1 MDVFTMVVIIVAISC
16 LAGVLNNFLKTK
28 RATLRQGPGDEAMAE
43 IEALKERVAVLE
55 EIVTDDRY
63 RLDRELNRLG

>member
-1 MDVFTMVVIIVAISC
+1 MDVFTMVVVIVTVSC
-16 LAGVLNNFLKTK
+16 VAGVLNNFLKTK
-28 RATLRQGPGDEAMAE
+28 RATHDQAPAEDLVAE
-43 IEALKERVAVLE
+43 IDALKERVAVLE